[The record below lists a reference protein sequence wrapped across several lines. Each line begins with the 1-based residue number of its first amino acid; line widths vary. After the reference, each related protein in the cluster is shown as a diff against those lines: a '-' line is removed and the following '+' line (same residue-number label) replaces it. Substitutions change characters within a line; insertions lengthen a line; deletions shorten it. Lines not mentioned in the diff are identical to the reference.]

1 MIAGPSLRELFS
13 PLTQP
18 EILERSTGDL
28 SVTYFGTSI
37 SYPRLRELVEGTS
50 SLLADLGVGKGDVVI
65 LSTQNIPQFLIA
77 EYAVWR
83 RGGVVLPVNPGYT
96 ESELA
101 YLVQD
106 SGARLMIA
114 SCESHITTKVPVVRT
129 NPHTFHEVE
138 GWDVPY
144 CEEELVM
151 GGRADKVLVSPDDV
165 AVLMYTSGTT
175 GKPKGVPIT
184 HRNLFA
190 SSLIYTTWFRFT
202 SGDRVLGIAPF
213 FHVTGQVF
221 HVTTPIMA
229 GAEIHTSYRFDP
241 RRALQTVE
249 RERTTVTMSVATAYR
264 AMLNSYSGEDLS
276 SMRLWSSGGM
286 PMPRAL
292 EEEWR
297 KVTGSWIYMAW
308 GLTETTS
315 PATLWPYPYEGNL
328 PVNEMG
334 VVSSGVPVYNTE
346 IRLEDGELLVR
357 GPQVVRGYWK
367 QEEFRDGWLPTGDVG
382 EIRDGWVYVID
393 RKKDVIVT
401 SGFKVMP
408 REVEEVL
415 HLHPGVD
422 EAVVVGL
429 PDEYRGE
436 KVVAFVKPRKGA
448 TLNLDELKEF
458 CRTRLAPYKVP
469 REIRIVNEIPKT
481 GSGKIMRR
489 AFREGSH
496 S

>member
-1 MIAGPSLRELFS
+1 MIRGPVL
-13 PLTQP
+13 PDLTPRTQSD
-18 EILERSTGDL
+18 ILESSGEG
-28 SVTYFGTSI
+28 VTINFLGNRI
-37 SYPRLRELVEGTS
+37 SYPELRGMVESVS
-50 SLLADLGVGKGDVVI
+50 SQLEIGRGDVVI
-65 LSTQNIPQFLIA
+65 LSTQNIPQFVIA

-83 RGGVVLPVNPGYT
+83 RGGIVLPVNPSYT
-96 ESELA
+96 QAELD
-101 YLVQD
+101 YLARD
-106 SGARLMIA
+106 SGAKLVIA
-114 SCESHITTKVPVVRT
+114 SCESNVPSNLPVIRT
-129 NPHTFHEVE
+129 NPHTFHKVE
-138 GWDVPY
+138 GWNIQD
-144 CEEELVM
+144 CEEELNLKS
-151 GGRADKVLVSPDDV
+151 GRGDWVNYSPHEV

-184 HRNLFA
+184 HSNLYA
-190 SSLIYTTWFRFT
+190 SSLIYVKWFQFT
-202 SGDRVLGIAPF
+202 QQDKVLGIAPF

-221 HVTTPIMA
+221 HVTTPVMA
-229 GAEIHTSYRFDP
+229 GSQVVANYRFDP
-241 RRALQTVE
+241 RSALRTVQE
-249 RERTTVTMSVATAYR
+249 ERTTVTMSVATAYR
-264 AMLNSYSGEDLS
+264 AMLNSYSGEDLT

-292 EEEWR
+292 EEDCTR
-297 KVTGSWIYMAW
+297 FTVSWIYMAW

-315 PATLWPYPYEGNL
+315 PATLWPYPYSGEL

-334 VVSSGVPVYNTE
+334 VVSSGIPVYNTE
-346 IRLEDGELLVR
+346 IKSEDGELLVR
-357 GPQVVRGYWK
+357 GPQVVKGYWK
-367 QEEFRDGWLPTGDVG
+367 QEEFKDGWLHTGDIG

-436 KVVAFVKPRKGA
+436 RVVAFVKPRPGA
-448 TLNLDELKEF
+448 KLNLEELKEF

-469 REIRIVNEIPKT
+469 REIRLVDEIPKT

-489 AFREGSH
+489 AFKEERSP